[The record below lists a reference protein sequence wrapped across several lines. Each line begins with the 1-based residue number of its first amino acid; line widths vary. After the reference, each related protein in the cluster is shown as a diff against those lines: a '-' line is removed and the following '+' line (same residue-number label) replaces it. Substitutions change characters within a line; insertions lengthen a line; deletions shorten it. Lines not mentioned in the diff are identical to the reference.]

1 MKRTPVS
8 RVFLVPDEFH
18 LLQYRATIAA
28 VRRRI
33 EAKGLPVRDAFIAFN
48 SSKTGAL
55 SCSEMYGALEWLGI
69 RVTPSQ
75 VTCCEHVLV
84 ACWLIFLFGGGS
96 SGGTFVGVS
105 AVVAVGAV
113 AFSRL
118 GTSQYVDF
126 LEFVMLHVTFGWHAT

>member
-1 MKRTPVS
+1 M
-8 RVFLVPDEFH
+8 PDEFH

-75 VTCCEHVLV
+75 VTLGLEVALRVSYVYTSPLFVEFDLVLV
-84 ACWLIFLFGGGS
+84 VVVVVVGGGCEC
-96 SGGTFVGVS
+96 GGTTAGVLVLVLVLVLLLLRVMHFVV
-105 AVVAVGAV
+105 
-113 AFSRL
+113 
-118 GTSQYVDF
+118 TSGD
-126 LEFVMLHVTFGWHAT
+126 H

>member
-1 MKRTPVS
+1 MS

-33 EAKGLPVRDAFIAFN
+33 EAKKLPVRDAFIAFN

-75 VTCCEHVLV
+75 VQRQSVGQPITSHLVVL
-84 ACWLIFLFGGGS
+84 LLLFCS
-96 SGGTFVGVS
+96 L
-105 AVVAVGAV
+105 A
-113 AFSRL
+113 
-118 GTSQYVDF
+118 
-126 LEFVMLHVTFGWHAT
+126 